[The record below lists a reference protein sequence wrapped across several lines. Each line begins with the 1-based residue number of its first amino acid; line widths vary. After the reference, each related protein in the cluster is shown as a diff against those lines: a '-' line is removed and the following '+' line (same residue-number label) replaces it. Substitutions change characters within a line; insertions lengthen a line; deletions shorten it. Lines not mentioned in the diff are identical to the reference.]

1 MRVVIDT
8 NAWISRLLIA
18 DSVSAQAVD
27 MAMEQAEVV
36 VSEST
41 LGELADLLSRDKW
54 DRYVTIEDRQ
64 EFMQR
69 LMQITILRP
78 VISQIDDCRDPR
90 DNKFLALAFDSE
102 AEFII
107 TGDKDLLVLHP
118 WRGIQMIKP
127 SDFLALQN

>member
-118 WRGIQMIKP
+118 WRGIQIIKP